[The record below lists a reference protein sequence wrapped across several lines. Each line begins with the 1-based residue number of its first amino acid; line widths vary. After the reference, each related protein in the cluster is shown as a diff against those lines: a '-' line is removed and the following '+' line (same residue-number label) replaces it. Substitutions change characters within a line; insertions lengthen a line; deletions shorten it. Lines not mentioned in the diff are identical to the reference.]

1 MYLAELELHGFK
13 SFAQKTNVKFGNG
26 ITAIV
31 GPNGCGKS
39 NIVDALRWA
48 LGEQRPSLLRSNA
61 MTNVIFNGTATKKPL
76 GLAEVSITINNNRG
90 ILPTEFD
97 DITITRRLYRSGD
110 SEYLLNKVPCR
121 LKDITE
127 MFMDTGMGSNAY
139 SVIEL
144 KMVEEI
150 LADKNNDRR
159 KLFEEAAG
167 VTKYKEKRKQTM
179 KKLEETRTD
188 MLRIEDILVEIRKK
202 VKSLQIQ
209 AGRAQRAKQYEDDLT
224 RLDKAI
230 SKHDFDQIVS
240 ELTPLMDRLLSAEK
254 EKEELNRLFEQLE
267 QQQLLGRDT
276 QSARESELAQAMRTV
291 TKLNEQVKD
300 TDTTIKISV
309 ERVAAEENVIRQY
322 ESDVSLS
329 EVEIRELKKLVTKSE
344 EDLRGAES
352 TLKDVRSKLEQA
364 QESLD
369 QAREEV
375 SGYRTE
381 SERLGEAYRNANNEL
396 SAAQTKKVRTESRI
410 EGNHDEFQRLQRQL
424 EVLQSEEDSFNEEY
438 ATLKYEIEQARDS
451 FELAESR
458 LAEAEKEREHLRAH
472 IEQLK
477 DTLRGLQSKREALNS
492 EVSLLQSLFR
502 SDDALPY
509 PVKHL
514 KQFAQQF
521 GRFELVADLF
531 STTEELSVALEA
543 ALGDAVNYIVVDTI
557 AEAQKAFEILKKDKK
572 GKTSIV
578 PLELLQADSTD
589 PIDGSLYFEVRCAPK
604 YDALK
609 KLLLGNVRLFENL
622 DQSLSQTTTHIG
634 YVGVTKS
641 GELVHH
647 GGIIRSGGPQK
658 NEGLR
663 VGLQDRIKKLEQQL
677 DQTDLSIE
685 DLKAQLNAAE
695 QKRNQLPIDT
705 LIQKK
710 KEADLNLRTAENR
723 QNSFNARKQVQER
736 NQNEVRERKKRLL
749 ETKATLQAELDLIEP
764 ELIRLQDILEKVL
777 EKQHRLRSDQQ
788 KSEDALNRMQSR
800 FSEAQL
806 QFQQSQNRVDN
817 IQKDIER
824 SKIGIAGIMKRLE
837 HRAESAKKSKDS
849 ILALKRDIEHNQSA
863 LERVLRDKVDA
874 DTILTEA
881 EERVQI
887 QRGRLNQ
894 LEDDIRTNR
903 RKREISQELLHQL
916 EMTKNRFDLQ
926 IKSLSDHVWETYGLL
941 MDQVTE
947 TMPEDIDPSAVKEQV
962 SVLKER
968 LKNIGE
974 VNKLAISEYEEE
986 KERLDTFESQIN
998 DLNEA
1003 EDKLRQTIAEINQ
1016 TANDRFSI
1024 TFEAIRTNFRDVFHT
1039 LFQETDHC
1047 DLILEDNAEDPLD
1060 RRINIVANPRGKRPS
1075 NIEQLS
1081 GGEKTLT
1088 AIALLFA
1095 IYLVKP
1101 SPFCILDEVDAPLDD
1116 ANVERFTSMI
1126 KKFSKT
1132 TQFIIITHNKNTMER
1147 SEMLYG
1153 VTMPEV
1159 GVSKLVAVKMEDQDS

>member
-13 SFAQKTNVKFGNG
+13 SFAQKTTVKFGNG

-76 GLAEVSITINNNRG
+76 GLAEVSVTIHNNRG

-97 DITITRRLYRSGD
+97 DLTITRRLFRSGE
-110 SEYLLNKVPCR
+110 SEYLLNRVPCR

-179 KKLEETRTD
+179 KKLDETRTD

-209 AGRAQRAKQYEDDLT
+209 AGRAQRAKQYEEDLV

-230 SKHDFDQIVS
+230 SRFEYDSIQS
-240 ELTPLMDRLLSAEK
+240 ELVPLMERILTSEK
-254 EKEELNRLFEQLE
+254 EKEELNRLFEQFE
-267 QQQLLGRDT
+267 QQQLLGKDT
-276 QSARESELAQAMRTV
+276 LSVRETEQTHALRQV
-291 TKLNEQVKD
+291 TRLNEQLRD
-300 TDTTIKISV
+300 CETTIKISS
-309 ERVAAEENVIRQY
+309 ERISAEENVISQY

-329 EVEIRELKKLVTKSE
+329 EIEIRELKKAVSKSESDLKIAEEFLSETKS
-344 EDLRGAES
+344 
-352 TLKDVRSKLEQA
+352 KLDRA

-369 QAREEV
+369 VAREEV
-375 SGYRTE
+375 SGFRSE
-381 SERLGEAYRNANNEL
+381 SERLSEAYRDANTAMSTCQN
-396 SAAQTKKVRTESRI
+396 KKVRTESRI
-410 EGNHDEFQRLQRQL
+410 EGNEDELLRLNRHI
-424 EVLQSEEDSFNEEY
+424 ETLQNEEDAFNEEQNKIRFESEQ
-438 ATLKYEIEQARDS
+438 ALDAYEIAK
-451 FELAESR
+451 SR
-458 LAEAEKEREHLRAH
+458 HAEAEKERDRLRMH
-472 IEQLK
+472 VEELK
-477 DTLRGLQSKREALNS
+477 DKFRSYESKREALQN
-492 EVSLLQSLFR
+492 EVSLLQSLSK
-502 SDDALPY
+502 SDDALPF

-521 GRFELVADLF
+521 DRFELVADLF
-531 STTEELSVALEA
+531 STTEELSIALEA
-543 ALGDAVNYIVVDTI
+543 VLGDAVNFIVVDTVSD
-557 AEAQKAFEILKKDKK
+557 ARKAFEILKSDKK
-572 GKTSIV
+572 GKTTVV
-578 PLELLQADSTD
+578 PLELLGRTGSE
-589 PIDGSLYFEVRCAPK
+589 PIDGSLYFEVNCAPK
-604 YDALK
+604 YEPLK
-609 KLLLGNVRLFENL
+609 KLLLGNTRVFESI
-622 DQSLSQTTTHIG
+622 DQALEQTLPHVGFI
-634 YVGVTKS
+634 GVTPV
-641 GELVHH
+641 GELIHH
-647 GGIIRSGGPQK
+647 GGILRSGSAQK

-663 VGLQDRIKKLEQQL
+663 VGLLDRIKKLEQQL
-677 DQTDLSIE
+677 EQTELQIDDSKGQL
-685 DLKAQLNAAE
+685 DTAQ
-695 QKRNQLPIDT
+695 QKRNQLPVES
-705 LIQKK
+705 LLQKVK
-710 KEADLNLRTAENR
+710 DADQHLRTIENR
-723 QNSFNARKQVQER
+723 QNSFNARKQVYER
-736 NQNEVRERKKRLL
+736 NLNDVQDRKKRLL
-749 ETKATLQAELDLIEP
+749 EAKATLQEELEAIEP
-764 ELIRLQDILEKVL
+764 ELVRLQTQLEQVL
-777 EKQHRLRSDQQ
+777 DKQHRLRSDQQ
-788 KSEDALNRMQSR
+788 KSEDALNRIQSR

-806 QFQQSQNRVDN
+806 GYQQAQNRVDN
-817 IQKDIER
+817 TNKDIER
-824 SKIGIAGIMKRLE
+824 SKVGIAGIMKRLE
-837 HRAESAKKSKDS
+837 HRAENAKRSKDL
-849 ILALKRDIEHNQSA
+849 ILSLKKEIDNKQTE
-863 LERVLRDKVDA
+863 LEGLRRDKVDL
-874 DTILTEA
+874 DTALNEA
-881 EERVQI
+881 EERVLI

-894 LEDDIRTNR
+894 LDEEIKSNR
-903 RKREISQELLHQL
+903 RKREICLEVLHQL
-916 EMTKNRFDLQ
+916 EMTRNRYELQ
-926 IKSLSDHVWETYGLL
+926 VKSLSDHVWETYGLL
-941 MDQVTE
+941 MDQVTDP
-947 TMPEDIDPSAVKEQV
+947 MPDEIDPSAVKEQIH
-962 SVLKER
+962 VLKER

-986 KERLDTFESQIN
+986 KVRLDTFESQMN
-998 DLNEA
+998 DLNQA
-1003 EDKLRQTIAEINQ
+1003 EDQLRQTISEINQ
-1016 TANDRFSI
+1016 TANERFSQ
-1024 TFEAIRTNFRDVFHT
+1024 TFDAIRANFQNVFHT

-1047 DLILEDNAEDPLD
+1047 DLLLEDNADDPLD
-1060 RRINIVANPRGKRPS
+1060 RRINIIANPRGKRPS

-1126 KKFSKT
+1126 KKFSNT
-1132 TQFIIITHNKNTMER
+1132 TQFIIITHNKKTMER

-1159 GVSKLVAVKMEDQDS
+1159 GVSKLVAVRMEDEV

>member
-61 MTNVIFNGTATKKPL
+61 MTNVIFNGTSTKKPL
-76 GLAEVSITINNNRG
+76 GLAEVSVTIHNNRG

-110 SEYLLNKVPCR
+110 SEYLLNRVPCR

-179 KKLEETRTD
+179 KKLDETRTD

-209 AGRAQRAKQYEDDLT
+209 AGRAQRAKHYEEDLV

-230 SKHDFDQIVS
+230 SRFEYDKIQADL
-240 ELTPLMDRLLSAEK
+240 EPLLERILVAEK
-254 EKEELNRLFEQLE
+254 EKEELNRHFEQFE
-267 QQQLLGRDT
+267 QQQLLGKDT
-276 QSARESELAQAMRTV
+276 LSARETDLSHAMRQV
-291 TKLNEQVKD
+291 SRFNEQLRD
-300 TDTTIKISV
+300 TETTIKIST
-309 ERVAAEENVIRQY
+309 ERISAEENVIRQY
-322 ESDVSLS
+322 ESDVSIS
-329 EVEIRELKKLVTKSE
+329 EIEIREFKKAVAKSE
-344 EDLRGAES
+344 EELKTAELE
-352 TLKDVRSKLEQA
+352 LKELKSKLDQA

-369 QAREEV
+369 MAREEV
-375 SGYRTE
+375 SGFRSE
-381 SERLGEAYRNANNEL
+381 SERLSEAYRDANTSL
-396 SAAQTKKVRTESRI
+396 STSQNKKVRTESRI
-410 EGNHDEFQRLQRQL
+410 EGNQDELLRLNRQI
-424 EVLQSEEDSFNEEY
+424 ESLQHEEDTFNEEQNNIRF
-438 ATLKYEIEQARDS
+438 EIEQARDA
-451 FELAESR
+451 FEIAESR
-458 LAEAEKEREHLRAH
+458 HAEAEKEREHLRVQV
-472 IEQLK
+472 EELK
-477 DTLRGLQSKREALNS
+477 DKLRSSQSKREALQN
-492 EVSLLQSLFR
+492 EVSLLQSLSK
-502 SDDALPY
+502 SDDALPF

-521 GRFELVADLF
+521 GRFELVSDLF
-531 STTEELSVALEA
+531 STSEELSIALEA
-543 ALGDAVNYIVVDTI
+543 VLGDAVNFIVVDTI
-557 AEAQKAFEILKKDKK
+557 SDAKKVFEILKSDKK
-572 GKTSIV
+572 GKTTVV
-578 PLELLQADSTD
+578 PLELLSKTD
-589 PIDGSLYFEVRCAPK
+589 FEPIDGSLYFEVRCAPK
-604 YDALK
+604 YDSLK
-609 KLLLGNVRLFENL
+609 KLLLGNARLYESIDQAL
-622 DQSLSQTTTHIG
+622 DQTLPHPR
-634 YVGVTKS
+634 YVGVTRM
-641 GELVHH
+641 GELIHH
-647 GGIIRSGGPQK
+647 GGIIRSGSAQK

-677 DQTDLSIE
+677 EQTDLQI
-685 DLKAQLNAAE
+685 DDFKGQLAAAQ
-695 QKRNQLPIDT
+695 QKINQLPVES
-705 LIQKK
+705 LLQKVK
-710 KEADLNLRTAENR
+710 DADRHLRTTENR
-723 QNSFNARKQVQER
+723 QNSFNARKQVYER
-736 NQNEVRERKKRLL
+736 NLNDVRDRKTRLL
-749 ETKATLQAELDLIEP
+749 EAKATLLDELEGIEP
-764 ELIRLQDILEKVL
+764 ELVRLQGQLEQILD
-777 EKQHRLRSDQQ
+777 KQHRLRSDQL

-806 QFQQSQNRVDN
+806 KYQQAQNRVDN
-817 IQKDIER
+817 INKDIER
-824 SKIGIAGIMKRLE
+824 SRVGIAGIMKRLE
-837 HRAESAKKSKDS
+837 LRAESAKRSKDH
-849 ILALKRDIEHNQSA
+849 ILSLKKEIEVKQTE
-863 LERVLRDKVDA
+863 LERLKRDKVDA
-874 DTILTEA
+874 DEALNEA

-894 LEDDIRTNR
+894 LEEEIKTNR
-903 RKREISQELLHQL
+903 RKREIGLELLHQL
-916 EMTKNRFDLQ
+916 EMTRNRYDLQ
-926 IKSLSDHVWETYGLL
+926 IKTLSDHVWETYGLL

-947 TMPEDIDPSAVKEQV
+947 PMPEDIDPSAVKEQI

-974 VNKLAISEYEEE
+974 VNKLAITEYEEE
-986 KERLDTFESQIN
+986 KVRLDTFESQMN

-1003 EDKLRQTIAEINQ
+1003 EDQLRQTISEINQ
-1016 TANDRFSI
+1016 TANERFSQ
-1024 TFEAIRTNFRDVFHT
+1024 TFDAIRTNFQSVFHT

-1060 RRINIVANPRGKRPS
+1060 RRINIIANPSGKRPS

-1132 TQFIIITHNKNTMER
+1132 TQFIIITHNKKTMER

-1159 GVSKLVAVKMEDQDS
+1159 GVSKLVAVRMEDQD

>member
-76 GLAEVSITINNNRG
+76 GLAEVSVTIHNNRG

-179 KKLEETRTD
+179 KKLDETRTD

-209 AGRAQRAKQYEDDLT
+209 AGRAQRAKQYEEDLV

-230 SKHDFDQIVS
+230 SRFDYDKIQS
-240 ELTPLMDRLLSAEK
+240 ELGPLLERILAAEK
-254 EKEELNRLFEQLE
+254 EKEELNRHFEQFE
-267 QQQLLGRDT
+267 QQQLLGKDT
-276 QSARESELAQAMRTV
+276 LSARETDLSHSMRQV
-291 TKLNEQVKD
+291 SRFNEQLRD
-300 TDTTIKISV
+300 TETTIKISS
-309 ERVAAEENVIRQY
+309 ERISAEENVIRQY

-329 EVEIRELKKLVTKSE
+329 EVEIRELKKAVAKSE
-344 EDLRGAES
+344 EDLKAAEIA
-352 TLKDVRSKLEQA
+352 LKDMESKLDQA

-369 QAREEV
+369 TAREEV
-375 SGYRTE
+375 SRFRSE
-381 SERLGEAYRNANNEL
+381 SERLSETYRDANTTL
-396 SAAQTKKVRTESRI
+396 STSQNKKVRTESRL
-410 EGNHDEFQRLQRQL
+410 EGNQDELLRLNRQVESL
-424 EVLQSEEDSFNEEY
+424 LHEEENFNEEQS
-438 ATLKYEIEQARDS
+438 KIRFEIEQARDT
-451 FELAESR
+451 FEMAEAR
-458 LAEAEKEREHLRAH
+458 HAEAEKEREHLRVYV
-472 IEQLK
+472 EELK
-477 DTLRGLQSKREALNS
+477 DKLRSYQSKREALQN
-492 EVSLLQSLFR
+492 EVSLLQSLSK
-502 SDDALPY
+502 SDDALPF

-531 STTEELSVALEA
+531 STSEDLSIALESV
-543 ALGDAVNYIVVDTI
+543 LGDAVNFIVVDTI
-557 AEAQKAFEILKKDKK
+557 ADAKKAFDILKSDKK
-572 GKTSIV
+572 GKTTIV
-578 PLELLQADSTD
+578 PLELLNKTESE
-589 PIDGSLYFEVRCAPK
+589 PIDGSLYFEVKCAPK

-609 KLLLGNVRLFENL
+609 KLLLGNARLFESI
-622 DQSLSQTTTHIG
+622 DQALEQTLPHLKF
-634 YVGVTKS
+634 VGVTRM
-641 GELVHH
+641 GELIHH
-647 GGIIRSGGPQK
+647 GGIIRSGSAQK

-677 DQTDLSIE
+677 EQTDLQIDDFKGQLE
-685 DLKAQLNAAE
+685 AAQ
-695 QKRNQLPIDT
+695 QKRNQLPVES
-705 LIQKK
+705 LLQKVK
-710 KEADLNLRTAENR
+710 DADRNLRSTENR
-723 QNSFNARKQVQER
+723 QNSFNARKQVYER
-736 NQNEVRERKKRLL
+736 NLNDVQDRKKRLL
-749 ETKATLQAELDLIEP
+749 EAKATLQEELEGLDP
-764 ELIRLQDILEKVL
+764 ELVRLQGQLEQVL
-777 EKQHRLRSDQQ
+777 DKQHRLRSDQQ

-806 QFQQSQNRVDN
+806 NYQQAQNRVDN
-817 IQKDIER
+817 INKDIER
-824 SKIGIAGIMKRLE
+824 SRVGIAGIMKRLE
-837 HRAESAKKSKDS
+837 HRAESAKRSKDL
-849 ILALKRDIEHNQSA
+849 ILSLKKEIEFKKTE
-863 LERVLRDKVDA
+863 LERLKRDKVDA
-874 DTILTEA
+874 DEALNEA

-894 LEDDIRTNR
+894 LEEEIKNNR
-903 RKREISQELLHQL
+903 RKREIGLELLHQL
-916 EMTKNRFDLQ
+916 EMTRNRYDLQ

-947 TMPEDIDPSAVKEQV
+947 PMPEDIDPSAVKEQI

-974 VNKLAISEYEEE
+974 VNKLAITEYEEE
-986 KERLDTFESQIN
+986 KTRLDTFESQMN

-1003 EDKLRQTIAEINQ
+1003 EDQLRQTISEINQ
-1016 TANDRFSI
+1016 TANERFSQ
-1024 TFEAIRTNFRDVFHT
+1024 TFDAIRTNFQNVFHS

-1060 RRINIVANPRGKRPS
+1060 RRINIIANPRGKRPS

-1132 TQFIIITHNKNTMER
+1132 TQFIIITHNKKTMER

-1159 GVSKLVAVKMEDQDS
+1159 GVSKLVAVRMDNED

>member
-13 SFAQKTNVKFGNG
+13 SFAQKTSVKFGNG

-76 GLAEVSITINNNRG
+76 GLAEVSVTIHNNRG

-110 SEYLLNKVPCR
+110 SEYLLNRVPCR

-179 KKLEETRTD
+179 KKLDETRTD

-209 AGRAQRAKQYEDDLT
+209 AGRAQRAKQYEEDLV

-230 SKHDFDQIVS
+230 SRFDYDKIQA
-240 ELTPLMDRLLSAEK
+240 ELGPLLDRILTAEK
-254 EKEELNRLFEQLE
+254 EKEELNRQYEQFE
-267 QQQLLGRDT
+267 QQQLIGKDT
-276 QSARESELAQAMRTV
+276 LSARETDLSHAMRQV
-291 TKLNEQVKD
+291 SRFNEQLRD
-300 TDTTIKISV
+300 TETTIKISS
-309 ERVAAEENVIRQY
+309 ERISAEENVIRQY

-329 EVEIRELKKLVTKSE
+329 EVELRELKKAISKSE
-344 EDLRGAES
+344 VELNVAEKA
-352 TLKDVRSKLEQA
+352 LNEMKSKLAEA

-369 QAREEV
+369 TAKEEV
-375 SGYRTE
+375 SGFRTE
-381 SERLGEAYRNANNEL
+381 SERLSEAYRDANTAL
-396 SAAQTKKVRTESRI
+396 STSQNKKVRTESRI
-410 EGNHDEFQRLQRQL
+410 EGNQDELLRLNRQI
-424 EVLQSEEDSFNEEY
+424 ESLQSEEDTFNEEQNK
-438 ATLKYEIEQARDS
+438 LRFEIEQARDA
-451 FELAESR
+451 FEIAEAR
-458 LAEAEKEREHLRAH
+458 HVEAEKEREHLRLH
-472 IEQLK
+472 VEELK
-477 DTLRGLQSKREALNS
+477 DKLRSYQSKREALYN
-492 EVSLLQSLFR
+492 EVSLLQSLSK
-502 SDDALPY
+502 SDDALPF

-521 GRFELVADLF
+521 ERFELVADLF
-531 STTEELSVALEA
+531 STADDLSVALESV
-543 ALGDAVNYIVVDTI
+543 LGDAVNYIVVDTI
-557 AEAQKAFEILKKDKK
+557 DDAKKAFEILKTDKK
-572 GKTSIV
+572 GKTTVV
-578 PLELLQADSTD
+578 PLELLNKTGSE
-589 PIDGSLYFEVRCAPK
+589 PIDGSLYFEVKCATK
-604 YDALK
+604 YDSLK
-609 KLLLGNVRLFENL
+609 KLLLGNARLFESI
-622 DQSLSQTTTHIG
+622 DQALEQTLPHTG
-634 YVGVTKS
+634 YVGVTRG

-647 GGIIRSGGPQK
+647 GGIIRSGSAQK

-677 DQTDLSIE
+677 EQTDLQINDFKGQLE
-685 DLKAQLNAAE
+685 TAQH
-695 QKRNQLPIDT
+695 KRNQLPVES
-705 LIQKK
+705 LLQKVK
-710 KEADLNLRTAENR
+710 DADRHLRNTENR
-723 QNSFNARKQVQER
+723 QNSFNARKQVYER
-736 NQNEVRERKKRLL
+736 NLNDIKDRKKRLH
-749 ETKATLQAELDLIEP
+749 EAKATLQVELESIEP
-764 ELIRLQDILEKVL
+764 ELIRLQQQLEQVL
-777 EKQHRLRSDQQ
+777 DKQHRLRSDQQ

-806 QFQQSQNRVDN
+806 NYQQAQYRVDN
-817 IQKDIER
+817 INKDIER
-824 SKIGIAGIMKRLE
+824 SKVGIAGIMKRLE
-837 HRAESAKKSKDS
+837 HRAESAKRSKDL
-849 ILALKRDIEHNQSA
+849 ILSLKKEIEVKQA
-863 LERVLRDKVDA
+863 ELDRLKRDKVDA
-874 DTILTEA
+874 DEALNEA

-894 LEDDIRTNR
+894 LEEEIKTNR
-903 RKREISQELLHQL
+903 RKREIGLELLHQL
-916 EMTKNRFDLQ
+916 EMTRNRYDLQ
-926 IKSLSDHVWETYGLL
+926 VKSLSDHVWETYGLL

-947 TMPEDIDPSAVKEQV
+947 PMPEDVDQSAVKEQI

-974 VNKLAISEYEEE
+974 VNKLAITEYEEE
-986 KERLDTFESQIN
+986 KVRLDTFESQMN

-1003 EDKLRQTIAEINQ
+1003 EAQLRQTISEINQ
-1016 TANDRFSI
+1016 TANERFSQ
-1024 TFEAIRTNFRDVFHT
+1024 TFDAIRTNFQNVFHT
-1039 LFQETDHC
+1039 LFEETDYC
-1047 DLILEDNAEDPLD
+1047 DLMLEDNAEDPLD
-1060 RRINIVANPRGKRPS
+1060 RRINIIANPRGKRPS

-1132 TQFIIITHNKNTMER
+1132 TQFIIITHNKKTMER

-1159 GVSKLVAVKMEDQDS
+1159 GVSKLVAVRMEDQD

>member
-76 GLAEVSITINNNRG
+76 GLAEVSVTIHNNRG

-110 SEYLLNKVPCR
+110 SEYLLNRVPCR

-179 KKLEETRTD
+179 KKLDETRTD

-209 AGRAQRAKQYEDDLT
+209 AGRAQRAKQYEEDLV

-230 SKHDFDQIVS
+230 SRFDYDKIQS
-240 ELTPLMDRLLSAEK
+240 ELGPLLERLLAAEK
-254 EKEELNRLFEQLE
+254 EKEELNRQFEQFE
-267 QQQLLGRDT
+267 QQQLLGKDT
-276 QSARESELAQAMRTV
+276 LSARENDFAHAMRQVSRFT
-291 TKLNEQVKD
+291 EQLRD
-300 TDTTIKISV
+300 TETTIKISS
-309 ERVAAEENVIRQY
+309 ERISAEENVIRQY

-329 EVEIRELKKLVTKSE
+329 EIEIRELKKAVSKSE
-344 EDLRGAES
+344 EDLKQAES
-352 TLKDVRSKLEQA
+352 ALADMKSRLDQA

-369 QAREEV
+369 MAREEV
-375 SGYRTE
+375 SGFRSE
-381 SERLGEAYRNANNEL
+381 SERLSEAYRDANTAL
-396 SAAQTKKVRTESRI
+396 STAQNKKVRTESRI
-410 EGNHDEFQRLQRQL
+410 EGNQDELLRLNRQI
-424 EVLQSEEDSFNEEY
+424 ESLQNEEDTFNEEQN
-438 ATLKYEIEQARDS
+438 KIRFEIEQARDA
-451 FELAESR
+451 FEIAEAR
-458 LAEAEKEREHLRAH
+458 HAEAEKEREHLRVH
-472 IEQLK
+472 VEELK
-477 DTLRGLQSKREALNS
+477 DKLRSYQSKREALQN
-492 EVSLLQSLFR
+492 EVSLLQSLSK
-502 SDDALPY
+502 SDDALPF

-514 KQFAQQF
+514 KQFAAQF
-521 GRFELVADLF
+521 DRFELVADLF
-531 STTEELSVALEA
+531 STSEALSVALEA
-543 ALGDAVNYIVVDTI
+543 VLGDAVNFIVVDTI
-557 AEAQKAFEILKKDKK
+557 ADAKKAFDILKSDKK
-572 GKTSIV
+572 GKTTVV
-578 PLELLQADSTD
+578 PLELLNKTSSE
-589 PIDGSLYFEVRCAPK
+589 PIDGSLYFEVKCAPK
-604 YDALK
+604 YEALK
-609 KLLLGNVRLFENL
+609 KLLLGNVRLFESI
-622 DQSLSQTTTHIG
+622 DQALEQTLPHSG
-634 YVGVTKS
+634 FVGVTAA
-641 GELVHH
+641 GELIHH
-647 GGIIRSGGPQK
+647 GGIIRSGSAQK

-663 VGLQDRIKKLEQQL
+663 VGLQDRIKKLESQL
-677 DQTDLSIE
+677 EQTDLHI
-685 DLKAQLNAAE
+685 DDFKGQLDAAQ
-695 QKRNQLPIDT
+695 QKRNQLPVES
-705 LIQKK
+705 LLQKMK
-710 KEADLNLRTAENR
+710 DADRYLRTTENR
-723 QNSFNARKQVQER
+723 QNSFNARKQVYER
-736 NQNEVRERKKRLL
+736 NLNDVQDRKKRLL
-749 ETKATLQAELDLIEP
+749 EAKATLQEELESIEP
-764 ELIRLQDILEKVL
+764 ELIRLQEQLELVL
-777 EKQHRLRSDQQ
+777 DKQHRLRSDQQ

-806 QFQQSQNRVDN
+806 SYQQAQNRVDN
-817 IQKDIER
+817 SNKDIER
-824 SKIGIAGIMKRLE
+824 SRVGIAGIMKRLE
-837 HRAESAKKSKDS
+837 HRAESAKRSKDL
-849 ILALKRDIEHNQSA
+849 ILSLKKEIESKQA
-863 LERVLRDKVDA
+863 ELDRLKRDKVDA
-874 DTILTEA
+874 DEALNEA

-894 LEDDIRTNR
+894 LEEEIKTNR
-903 RKREISQELLHQL
+903 RKREVGQELLHQL
-916 EMTKNRFDLQ
+916 EMTRNRFDLQ
-926 IKSLSDHVWETYGLL
+926 VKSLSDHVWETYGLL

-947 TMPEDIDPSAVKEQV
+947 PMPEDIDPSAVKEQI

-974 VNKLAISEYEEE
+974 VNKLAISEYDEE
-986 KERLDTFESQIN
+986 KVRLDTFESQMN
-998 DLNEA
+998 DLNAA
-1003 EDKLRQTIAEINQ
+1003 EDQLRQTISEINH
-1016 TANDRFSI
+1016 TANERFSD
-1024 TFEAIRTNFRDVFHT
+1024 TFDAIRTNFQNVFHT

-1060 RRINIVANPRGKRPS
+1060 RRINIIANPRGKRPS

-1126 KKFSKT
+1126 KKFSKS
-1132 TQFIIITHNKNTMER
+1132 TQFIIITHNKKTMER

-1159 GVSKLVAVKMEDQDS
+1159 GVSKLVAVRMEDQD

>member
-76 GLAEVSITINNNRG
+76 GLAEVSVTIHNNRG

-110 SEYLLNKVPCR
+110 SEYLLNRVPCR

-179 KKLEETRTD
+179 KKLDETRTD

-209 AGRAQRAKQYEDDLT
+209 AGRAQRAKQYEEDLV

-230 SKHDFDQIVS
+230 SRFDYDKIQA
-240 ELTPLMDRLLSAEK
+240 ELGPLLERILAAEK
-254 EKEELNRLFEQLE
+254 EKEELNRHFEQFE
-267 QQQLLGRDT
+267 QQQLLGKDT
-276 QSARESELAQAMRTV
+276 LSARENDLSHAMRQV
-291 TKLNEQVKD
+291 SRFNEQLRD
-300 TDTTIKISV
+300 TETTIKISS
-309 ERVAAEENVIRQY
+309 ERIAAEENVIRQY
-322 ESDVSLS
+322 ESDVSIS
-329 EVEIRELKKLVTKSE
+329 EVEIRDLKKAVAKSE
-344 EDLRGAES
+344 EELKTAEIA
-352 TLKDVRSKLEQA
+352 LNEMKSKLDQA

-369 QAREEV
+369 MAREEV
-375 SGYRTE
+375 SGFRSE
-381 SERLGEAYRNANNEL
+381 SERLAEAYRDANTAL
-396 SAAQTKKVRTESRI
+396 STSQNKKVRTESRL
-410 EGNHDEFQRLQRQL
+410 EGNQDELLRLNRQIESL
-424 EVLQSEEDSFNEEY
+424 KQEEDSFNEEQN
-438 ATLKYEIEQARDS
+438 KIRFEIEQARDE
-451 FELAESR
+451 FEIAEAR
-458 LAEAEKEREHLRAH
+458 HAEAEKEREYLRVH
-472 IEQLK
+472 VEELK
-477 DTLRGLQSKREALNS
+477 DKLRSYQSNREALQN
-492 EVSLLQSLFR
+492 EVSLLQSLSK
-502 SDDALPY
+502 SDDALPF

-521 GRFELVADLF
+521 NRFELVADLF
-531 STTEELSVALEA
+531 STSEELSIALEA
-543 ALGDAVNYIVVDTI
+543 VLGDAVNFIVVDTI
-557 AEAQKAFEILKKDKK
+557 VDAKKVFEILKSDKK
-572 GKTSIV
+572 GKTTVV
-578 PLELLQADSTD
+578 PLELLSKTDSE
-589 PIDGSLYFEVRCAPK
+589 PIDGSLYFEVKCAAK

-609 KLLLGNVRLFENL
+609 KLLLGNARLYESI
-622 DQSLSQTTTHIG
+622 DQALEQTLPHSGFI
-634 YVGVTKS
+634 GVTRM
-641 GELVHH
+641 GELIHH
-647 GGIIRSGGPQK
+647 GGIIRSGSAQK

-663 VGLQDRIKKLEQQL
+663 VGLQDRIKNLEHQLEQNDLQIDDFKGQL
-677 DQTDLSIE
+677 EASQ
-685 DLKAQLNAAE
+685 
-695 QKRNQLPIDT
+695 QKRNQLPVES
-705 LIQKK
+705 LLQKVK
-710 KEADLNLRTAENR
+710 DADRHLRTTENR
-723 QNSFNARKQVQER
+723 QNSFNARKQVYER
-736 NQNEVRERKKRLL
+736 NLNDVQDRKKRLL
-749 ETKATLQAELDLIEP
+749 EAKATLQDELEGIEP
-764 ELIRLQDILEKVL
+764 ELLRLQGQLEQVL
-777 EKQHRLRSDQQ
+777 DKQHRLRSDQQ

-806 QFQQSQNRVDN
+806 NYQQAQNRVDN
-817 IQKDIER
+817 INKDIER
-824 SKIGIAGIMKRLE
+824 SKVGIAGIMKRLE
-837 HRAESAKKSKDS
+837 HRAESAKRSKDL
-849 ILALKRDIEHNQSA
+849 ILSLKKEIEIKQTE
-863 LERVLRDKVDA
+863 LERLKRDKVDA
-874 DTILTEA
+874 DEALNEA

-894 LEDDIRTNR
+894 LEEEIKNNR
-903 RKREISQELLHQL
+903 RKREIGLELLHQL
-916 EMTKNRFDLQ
+916 EMTRNRYDLQ

-941 MDQVTE
+941 MDQVIE
-947 TMPEDIDPSAVKEQV
+947 PMPEDIDPSAVKEQI

-974 VNKLAISEYEEE
+974 VNKLAITEFEEE
-986 KERLDTFESQIN
+986 KIRLDTFESQMN

-1003 EDKLRQTIAEINQ
+1003 ENQLRQTISEINQ
-1016 TANDRFSI
+1016 TANERFSQ
-1024 TFEAIRTNFRDVFHT
+1024 TFDAIRTNFQNVFHT

-1060 RRINIVANPRGKRPS
+1060 RRINIIANPRGKRPS

-1132 TQFIIITHNKNTMER
+1132 TQFIIITHNKKTMER

-1159 GVSKLVAVKMEDQDS
+1159 GVSKLVAVRMEDQD

>member
-1 MYLAELELHGFK
+1 
-13 SFAQKTNVKFGNG
+13 
-26 ITAIV
+26 
-31 GPNGCGKS
+31 
-39 NIVDALRWA
+39 
-48 LGEQRPSLLRSNA
+48 

-76 GLAEVSITINNNRG
+76 GLAEVSVTIHNNRG

-179 KKLEETRTD
+179 KKLDETRTD

-209 AGRAQRAKQYEDDLT
+209 AGRAQRAKQYEEDLV

-230 SKHDFDQIVS
+230 SRFDYDKIQA
-240 ELTPLMDRLLSAEK
+240 ELGPLLERILAAEK
-254 EKEELNRLFEQLE
+254 EKEELNRNFEQFE
-267 QQQLLGRDT
+267 QQQLLGKDT
-276 QSARESELAQAMRTV
+276 LSARETDLSHSMRQV
-291 TKLNEQVKD
+291 SRFNEQIRD
-300 TDTTIKISV
+300 TETTIKISS
-309 ERVAAEENVIRQY
+309 ERISAEENVIRQY

-329 EVEIRELKKLVTKSE
+329 EVEIRELKKAVAKSE
-344 EDLRGAES
+344 EDLKAAE
-352 TLKDVRSKLEQA
+352 TALKDMKSKLDQA
-364 QESLD
+364 QVSLD
-369 QAREEV
+369 MAREEV
-375 SGYRTE
+375 SGFRSE
-381 SERLGEAYRNANNEL
+381 SERLSEAYRDANTAL
-396 SAAQTKKVRTESRI
+396 STSQNKKVRTESRL
-410 EGNHDEFQRLQRQL
+410 EGNQDELLRLNRQI
-424 EVLQSEEDSFNEEY
+424 ESLQHEEETFNEEQN
-438 ATLKYEIEQARDS
+438 KIRFEIEQARDA
-451 FELAESR
+451 FEMAEAR
-458 LAEAEKEREHLRAH
+458 HAEAEKERERLRVH
-472 IEQLK
+472 VEELK
-477 DTLRGLQSKREALNS
+477 DKLRSYQSKRESLQN
-492 EVSLLQSLFR
+492 EVSLLQSLSK
-502 SDDALPY
+502 SDDALPF

-531 STTEELSVALEA
+531 STSEELSIALEA
-543 ALGDAVNYIVVDTI
+543 VLGDAVNFIVVDTI
-557 AEAQKAFEILKKDKK
+557 ADAKKAFDILKSDKK
-572 GKTSIV
+572 GKTTVV
-578 PLELLQADSTD
+578 PLELLNQTGTE
-589 PIDGSLYFEVRCAPK
+589 PIDGSLYFEVKCAPK

-609 KLLLGNVRLFENL
+609 KLLLGNARLFESI
-622 DQSLSQTTTHIG
+622 DQALEQTLPHAG
-634 YVGVTKS
+634 FVGVTSS
-641 GELVHH
+641 GELIHH
-647 GGIIRSGGPQK
+647 GGIIRSGSAQK

-663 VGLQDRIKKLEQQL
+663 VGLQDRIKKLEKQL
-677 DQTDLSIE
+677 EQTDLQIDDFKGQLE
-685 DLKAQLNAAE
+685 AAQ
-695 QKRNQLPIDT
+695 QKRNQLPVEA
-705 LIQKK
+705 LLQKVK
-710 KEADLNLRTAENR
+710 DADRNLRSTENR
-723 QNSFNARKQVQER
+723 QNSFNARKQVYER
-736 NQNEVRERKKRLL
+736 NLNDVQDRKKRLL
-749 ETKATLQAELDLIEP
+749 EAKATLQDELEGIEP
-764 ELIRLQDILEKVL
+764 ELVRLQGQLEQVL
-777 EKQHRLRSDQQ
+777 DKQHRLRSDQQ

-806 QFQQSQNRVDN
+806 NYQQTQNRVDN
-817 IQKDIER
+817 INKDIER
-824 SKIGIAGIMKRLE
+824 SRVGIAGIMKRLE
-837 HRAESAKKSKDS
+837 HRAESAKRSKDL
-849 ILALKRDIEHNQSA
+849 ILSLKKEIEVKQTELERLKRD
-863 LERVLRDKVDA
+863 KMDA
-874 DTILTEA
+874 DESLNEA

-894 LEDDIRTNR
+894 LEEEIKNNR
-903 RKREISQELLHQL
+903 RKREIGLELLHQL
-916 EMTKNRFDLQ
+916 EMTRNRYDLQ

-947 TMPEDIDPSAVKEQV
+947 PMPEDIDPSAVKEQI

-974 VNKLAISEYEEE
+974 VNKLAITEYEEE
-986 KERLDTFESQIN
+986 KTRLDTFESQMN

-1003 EDKLRQTIAEINQ
+1003 EDQLRQTISEINQ
-1016 TANDRFSI
+1016 TANERFSQ
-1024 TFEAIRTNFRDVFHT
+1024 TFDAIRTNFQNVFHT

-1060 RRINIVANPRGKRPS
+1060 RRINIIANPRGKRPS

-1132 TQFIIITHNKNTMER
+1132 TQFIIITHNKKTMER

-1159 GVSKLVAVKMEDQDS
+1159 GVSKLVAVRMEDQD

>member
-1 MYLAELELHGFK
+1 
-13 SFAQKTNVKFGNG
+13 
-26 ITAIV
+26 
-31 GPNGCGKS
+31 
-39 NIVDALRWA
+39 
-48 LGEQRPSLLRSNA
+48 
-61 MTNVIFNGTATKKPL
+61 
-76 GLAEVSITINNNRG
+76 
-90 ILPTEFD
+90 
-97 DITITRRLYRSGD
+97 
-110 SEYLLNKVPCR
+110 
-121 LKDITE
+121 
-127 MFMDTGMGSNAY
+127 
-139 SVIEL
+139 
-144 KMVEEI
+144 
-150 LADKNNDRR
+150 
-159 KLFEEAAG
+159 
-167 VTKYKEKRKQTM
+167 
-179 KKLEETRTD
+179 
-188 MLRIEDILVEIRKK
+188 
-202 VKSLQIQ
+202 
-209 AGRAQRAKQYEDDLT
+209 
-224 RLDKAI
+224 
-230 SKHDFDQIVS
+230 
-240 ELTPLMDRLLSAEK
+240 
-254 EKEELNRLFEQLE
+254 
-267 QQQLLGRDT
+267 
-276 QSARESELAQAMRTV
+276 
-291 TKLNEQVKD
+291 
-300 TDTTIKISV
+300 
-309 ERVAAEENVIRQY
+309 
-322 ESDVSLS
+322 
-329 EVEIRELKKLVTKSE
+329 
-344 EDLRGAES
+344 
-352 TLKDVRSKLEQA
+352 
-364 QESLD
+364 
-369 QAREEV
+369 
-375 SGYRTE
+375 
-381 SERLGEAYRNANNEL
+381 
-396 SAAQTKKVRTESRI
+396 
-410 EGNHDEFQRLQRQL
+410 
-424 EVLQSEEDSFNEEY
+424 
-438 ATLKYEIEQARDS
+438 
-451 FELAESR
+451 
-458 LAEAEKEREHLRAH
+458 
-472 IEQLK
+472 
-477 DTLRGLQSKREALNS
+477 
-492 EVSLLQSLFR
+492 
-502 SDDALPY
+502 
-509 PVKHL
+509 
-514 KQFAQQF
+514 
-521 GRFELVADLF
+521 
-531 STTEELSVALEA
+531 
-543 ALGDAVNYIVVDTI
+543 
-557 AEAQKAFEILKKDKK
+557 
-572 GKTSIV
+572 
-578 PLELLQADSTD
+578 
-589 PIDGSLYFEVRCAPK
+589 
-604 YDALK
+604 
-609 KLLLGNVRLFENL
+609 
-622 DQSLSQTTTHIG
+622 
-634 YVGVTKS
+634 
-641 GELVHH
+641 LVHH

>member
-76 GLAEVSITINNNRG
+76 GLAEVSITIHNNRG

-110 SEYLLNKVPCR
+110 SEYLLNRVPCR

-179 KKLEETRTD
+179 KKLDETRTD

-209 AGRAQRAKQYEDDLT
+209 AGRAQRAKQYEEDLV

-230 SKHDFDQIVS
+230 SRFDYDKIQA
-240 ELTPLMDRLLSAEK
+240 ELGPLLERILSAEK
-254 EKEELNRLFEQLE
+254 EKEELNRQFEQYE
-267 QQQLLGRDT
+267 QQQLLGKDT
-276 QSARESELAQAMRTV
+276 LSARETDLSHAMRQV
-291 TKLNEQVKD
+291 SRFNEQLRD
-300 TDTTIKISV
+300 TDTTIKISL
-309 ERVAAEENVIRQY
+309 ERISAEENVIRQY

-329 EVEIRELKKLVTKSE
+329 EVEIREFKKVMNKSE
-344 EDLRGAES
+344 EE
-352 TLKDVRSKLEQA
+352 LKSAQSALNEMKSKLDQA

-369 QAREEV
+369 VAREEV
-375 SGYRTE
+375 SGFRSE
-381 SERLGEAYRNANNEL
+381 SERLAEAYRDANTAL
-396 SAAQTKKVRTESRI
+396 STSQNKKVRTESRI
-410 EGNHDEFQRLQRQL
+410 EGNQDELLRLNRQI
-424 EVLQSEEDSFNEEY
+424 ESLQHEEDSFNEEHNK
-438 ATLKYEIEQARDS
+438 LRFEIEQARDA
-451 FELAESR
+451 FEIAEAR
-458 LAEAEKEREHLRAH
+458 HAEAEKEREHLRVH
-472 IEQLK
+472 VEELK
-477 DTLRGLQSKREALNS
+477 DKLRSYQSKREALQN
-492 EVSLLQSLFR
+492 EVSLLQSLSK
-502 SDDALPY
+502 SDDALPF

-514 KQFAQQF
+514 KQFAQKF

-531 STTEELSVALEA
+531 STSEELSIALEA
-543 ALGDAVNYIVVDTI
+543 VLGDAVNFIVVDTI
-557 AEAQKAFEILKKDKK
+557 TDARKAFDILKSDKK
-572 GKTSIV
+572 GKTTVV
-578 PLELLQADSTD
+578 PLELLNQTGTE
-589 PIDGSLYFEVRCAPK
+589 PIDGSLYFEVKCAPK

-609 KLLLGNVRLFENL
+609 KLLLGNARLFESI
-622 DQSLSQTTTHIG
+622 DQALEQTLPHAG
-634 YVGVTKS
+634 FVGVTPS
-641 GELVHH
+641 GELIHH
-647 GGIIRSGGPQK
+647 GGIIRSGSAQK

-663 VGLQDRIKKLEQQL
+663 VGLQDRIKKLELQL
-677 DQTDLSIE
+677 EQTDLQIDDFKGQLE
-685 DLKAQLNAAE
+685 AAQ
-695 QKRNQLPIDT
+695 QKRNQLPVES
-705 LIQKK
+705 LLQKMK
-710 KEADLNLRTAENR
+710 DADRHLRATENR
-723 QNSFNARKQVQER
+723 QNSFNARKQVYER
-736 NQNEVRERKKRLL
+736 NFNDVQDRKKRIL
-749 ETKATLQAELDLIEP
+749 EAKATLQEELEGIEP
-764 ELIRLQDILEKVL
+764 ELIRLQEQLEQVL
-777 EKQHRLRSDQQ
+777 DKQHRLRSDQQ

-800 FSEAQL
+800 FSEARL
-806 QFQQSQNRVDN
+806 NYQQSQNRVEN
-817 IQKDIER
+817 INKDIER
-824 SKIGIAGIMKRLE
+824 SKVGIAGIMKRLE
-837 HRAESAKKSKDS
+837 HRAESAKRSKEL
-849 ILALKRDIEHNQSA
+849 ILSLKKEIEVKQA
-863 LERVLRDKVDA
+863 ELERLKRDKVDA
-874 DTILTEA
+874 DEALNEA

-894 LEDDIRTNR
+894 LEEEIKTNR
-903 RKREISQELLHQL
+903 RKREIGLELLHQL
-916 EMTKNRFDLQ
+916 EMTRNRFDLQ

-941 MDQVTE
+941 MDQVNE
-947 TMPEDIDPSAVKEQV
+947 SMPDDVDPSAVKEQI

-968 LKNIGE
+968 IKNIGE
-974 VNKLAISEYEEE
+974 VNKLAITEYEEE
-986 KERLDTFESQIN
+986 KARLDTFESQMN

-1003 EDKLRQTIAEINQ
+1003 EHQLRQTISEINQ
-1016 TANDRFSI
+1016 TANERFSQ
-1024 TFEAIRTNFRDVFHT
+1024 TFDAIRTNFQNVFHT

-1060 RRINIVANPRGKRPS
+1060 RRINIIANPRGKRPS

-1132 TQFIIITHNKNTMER
+1132 TQFIIITHNKKTMER

-1159 GVSKLVAVKMEDQDS
+1159 GVSKLVAVRMEDQD

>member
-76 GLAEVSITINNNRG
+76 GLAEVSVTIHNNRG

-179 KKLEETRTD
+179 KKLDETRTD

-209 AGRAQRAKQYEDDLT
+209 AGRAQRAKQYEEDLV

-230 SKHDFDQIVS
+230 SRFDYDKIQS
-240 ELTPLMDRLLSAEK
+240 ELGPLLERILAAEK
-254 EKEELNRLFEQLE
+254 EKEELNRHFEQFE
-267 QQQLLGRDT
+267 QQQLLGKDT
-276 QSARESELAQAMRTV
+276 LSARETDLSHSMRQV
-291 TKLNEQVKD
+291 SRFNEQLRD
-300 TDTTIKISV
+300 TETTIKISS
-309 ERVAAEENVIRQY
+309 ERISAEENVIRQY

-329 EVEIRELKKLVTKSE
+329 EVEIRELKKAVAKSE
-344 EDLRGAES
+344 EDLKAAEIA
-352 TLKDVRSKLEQA
+352 LKDMESKLDQA

-369 QAREEV
+369 TAREEV
-375 SGYRTE
+375 SRFRSE
-381 SERLGEAYRNANNEL
+381 SERLSETYRDANTTL
-396 SAAQTKKVRTESRI
+396 STSQNKKVRTESRL
-410 EGNHDEFQRLQRQL
+410 EGNQDELLRLNRQVESL
-424 EVLQSEEDSFNEEY
+424 LHEEENFNEEQS
-438 ATLKYEIEQARDS
+438 KIRFEIEQARDT
-451 FELAESR
+451 FEMAEAR
-458 LAEAEKEREHLRAH
+458 HAEAEKEREHLRVYV
-472 IEQLK
+472 EELK
-477 DTLRGLQSKREALNS
+477 DKLRSYQSKREALQN
-492 EVSLLQSLFR
+492 EVSLLQSLSK
-502 SDDALPY
+502 SDDALPF

-531 STTEELSVALEA
+531 STSEDLSIALESV
-543 ALGDAVNYIVVDTI
+543 LGDAVNFIVVDTI
-557 AEAQKAFEILKKDKK
+557 ADAKKAFDILKSDKK
-572 GKTSIV
+572 GKTTIV
-578 PLELLQADSTD
+578 PLELLNKTESE
-589 PIDGSLYFEVRCAPK
+589 PIDGSLYFEVKCAPK

-609 KLLLGNVRLFENL
+609 KLLLGNARLFESI
-622 DQSLSQTTTHIG
+622 DQALEQTLPHLKF
-634 YVGVTKS
+634 VGVTRM
-641 GELVHH
+641 GELIHH
-647 GGIIRSGGPQK
+647 GGIIRSGSAQK

-677 DQTDLSIE
+677 EQTDLQIDDFKGQLE
-685 DLKAQLNAAE
+685 AAQ
-695 QKRNQLPIDT
+695 QKRNQLPVES
-705 LIQKK
+705 LLQKVK
-710 KEADLNLRTAENR
+710 DADRNLRSTENR
-723 QNSFNARKQVQER
+723 QNSFNARKQVYER
-736 NQNEVRERKKRLL
+736 NLNDVQDRKKRLL
-749 ETKATLQAELDLIEP
+749 EAKATLQEELEGLDP
-764 ELIRLQDILEKVL
+764 ELVRLQGQLEQVL
-777 EKQHRLRSDQQ
+777 DKQHRLRSDQQ

-806 QFQQSQNRVDN
+806 NYQQAQNRVDN
-817 IQKDIER
+817 INKDIER
-824 SKIGIAGIMKRLE
+824 SRVGIAGIMKRLE
-837 HRAESAKKSKDS
+837 HRAESAKRSKDL
-849 ILALKRDIEHNQSA
+849 ILSLKKEIEFKQTE
-863 LERVLRDKVDA
+863 LERLKRDKVDA
-874 DTILTEA
+874 DEALNEA

-894 LEDDIRTNR
+894 LEEEIKNNR
-903 RKREISQELLHQL
+903 RKREIGLELLHQL
-916 EMTKNRFDLQ
+916 EMTRNRYDLQ

-947 TMPEDIDPSAVKEQV
+947 PMPEDIDPSAVKEQI

-974 VNKLAISEYEEE
+974 VNKLAITEYEEE
-986 KERLDTFESQIN
+986 KTRLDTFESQMN

-1003 EDKLRQTIAEINQ
+1003 EDQLRQTISEINQ
-1016 TANDRFSI
+1016 TANERFSQ
-1024 TFEAIRTNFRDVFHT
+1024 TFDAIRTNFQNVFHS

-1060 RRINIVANPRGKRPS
+1060 RRINIIANPRGKRPS

-1132 TQFIIITHNKNTMER
+1132 TQFIIITHNKKTMER
-1147 SEMLYG
+1147 SEFAWIMRID
-1153 VTMPEV
+1153 E
-1159 GVSKLVAVKMEDQDS
+1159 